1 MNLFTQGQ
9 RDQMRATIQSVR
21 PDLLLG
27 QACVTANN
35 DAGMQIVAPNALVC
49 TDSVRAEVLLY
60 NYGNNL
66 LQTAQVYYQ
75 LDNGT
80 VGNLSWTGTLN
91 PSQNIRLY
99 LPPLLLSNSTVHR
112 LRVWSEQ
119 PNQQADP
126 FTAND
131 TSFTSFLTLQP
142 QLLPL
147 IEGFQQT
154 AGVPAGWQVENF
166 DNGVTWAHTTQ
177 VGQSSNAC
185 FFMDNWD
192 YQNQL
197 GAIDRLVMPAVTLPN
212 NTIPLLQFNV
222 AYAVFSAASYGDTLR
237 VQASSNCGETWTTVY
252 EKGGATLTTVTGTRA
267 TEFVPQSN
275 EWRQET
281 VNLNAYRG
289 VEALR
294 LRFEHLS
301 EAENNLYLDNIN
313 ISLLNNT
320 QKVAAPSFLARLWPN
335 PSQGQVQ
342 LELSLPASGKV
353 LTWRLYNALGQ
364 QLLQQEERVE
374 QESRH
379 QLSLQNLPKGIYFL
393 EIEWEGQ
400 REVKQLVH
408 Q

>member
-1 MNLFTQGQ
+1 M
-9 RDQMRATIQSVR
+9 
-21 PDLLLG
+21 
-27 QACVTANN
+27 
-35 DAGMQIVAPNALVC
+35 AL
-49 TDSVRAEVLLY
+49 
-60 NYGNNL
+60 
-66 LQTAQVYYQ
+66 
-75 LDNGT
+75 
-80 VGNLSWTGTLN
+80 
-91 PSQNIRLY
+91 
-99 LPPLLLSNSTVHR
+99 
-112 LRVWSEQ
+112 
-119 PNQQADP
+119 
-126 FTAND
+126 
-131 TSFTSFLTLQP
+131 
-142 QLLPL
+142 
-147 IEGFQQT
+147 
-154 AGVPAGWQVENF
+154 
-166 DNGVTWAHTTQ
+166 
-177 VGQSSNAC
+177 
-185 FFMDNWD
+185 
-192 YQNQL
+192 
-197 GAIDRLVMPAVTLPN
+197 
-212 NTIPLLQFNV
+212 
-222 AYAVFSAASYGDTLR
+222 
-237 VQASSNCGETWTTVY
+237 
-252 EKGGATLTTVTGTRA
+252 
-267 TEFVPQSN
+267 VPQSN